1 MPIFNIMPTLP
12 FLLSTAAHADEPLH
26 QSALL
31 PNNSEL
37 EEIIKNPPK
46 KPNPNG
52 KKKGKKKKKEINI
65 PIEIG
70 LGPTFYNFTNTEGI
84 EPHFYRGISTS
95 GVAIISKK
103 LIRQNKHM
111 IPKQY
116 RKFALSQDEFRIT
129 KLWIPDSII
138 MTSSLYGTSAYGASF
153 RPVSLSLSKAKKNKG
168 LNADIGARLTYAYV
182 NDTNKDL
189 STHFFRLGLDGRAEL
204 RVPMGRKNSLGIG
217 WTSQIY
223 MPQGFLET
231 ASSENAGDIV
241 PEHVGQISIKYY
253 YRFPYKYKL

>member
-1 MPIFNIMPTLP
+1 MPIFNIFHTLP
-12 FLLSTAAHADEPLH
+12 FLLSTSAHADEPLH
-26 QSALL
+26 QSELL

-37 EEIIKNPPK
+37 EEIVKNPPK

-70 LGPTFYNFTNTEGI
+70 LGPTIYTFTNTEGI

-116 RKFALSQDEFRIT
+116 RNCFGIVTALE
-129 KLWIPDSII
+129 
-138 MTSSLYGTSAYGASF
+138 
-153 RPVSLSLSKAKKNKG
+153 
-168 LNADIGARLTYAYV
+168 
-182 NDTNKDL
+182 
-189 STHFFRLGLDGRAEL
+189 
-204 RVPMGRKNSLGIG
+204 
-217 WTSQIY
+217 
-223 MPQGFLET
+223 
-231 ASSENAGDIV
+231 
-241 PEHVGQISIKYY
+241 
-253 YRFPYKYKL
+253 